1 MECVESFGELW
12 CYCLLSSDDI
22 VLPATKVVFG
32 NATVRGFS
40 RLRTVRNKTK
50 IEIQNMV
57 NEIVQLIK
65 QGIISSP
72 IQEIFPIDKAKDAV
86 KLANQEGRSGKVIID
101 LQ

>member
-1 MECVESFGELW
+1 
-12 CYCLLSSDDI
+12 
-22 VLPATKVVFG
+22 
-32 NATVRGFS
+32 
-40 RLRTVRNKTK
+40 
-50 IEIQNMV
+50 MV